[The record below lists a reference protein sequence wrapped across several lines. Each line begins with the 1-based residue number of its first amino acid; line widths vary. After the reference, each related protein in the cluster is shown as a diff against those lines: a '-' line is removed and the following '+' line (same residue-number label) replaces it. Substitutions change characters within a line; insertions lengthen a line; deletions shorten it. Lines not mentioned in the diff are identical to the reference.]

1 MSAGGASRLSANGRY
16 GTVGFSGGQTA
27 PMGQVKQVDETTRR
41 RELVDTEQ
49 LSEEFREAIEA
60 DHFFVYGKASVEQF
74 DEDDPPQKLTMEA
87 LAEALPQL
95 YDDGIIS
102 RRHKDVPIGEVVP
115 EHTLEES
122 TEVEVGDETFAFDG
136 GDTLE
141 THIDEDEESFWIVA
155 DIGNGSEIAKDTRLR
170 ALTGELDGFSVTIYA
185 KEWETTDAG
194 EVVTELDWHAVTI
207 GRDDQIKNKESRF
220 GVAEFKALFGSGSD
234 TNSSDGALAGGIS
247 TIRHEAQ
254 KTMEDTFNT
263 QLFSKAGQEMGF
275 DPSRL
280 EAASAFAQ
288 KADEEDSNEE
298 LTEKAE
304 AAAEDHDVSPKAV
317 VELAN
322 HLTGEK
328 ADMSEDVVQVL
339 DAVEEEMGEEARDA
353 LEGAIGSGGGGD
365 APGDA
370 EEAKEGELKGDDEDE
385 DDEEDKMDD
394 EDDDE
399 DEKSVPDNVVT
410 DEKLEA
416 KLDER
421 LGEVREDLKAD
432 MEESVNS
439 LGDDLEEMMKGA
451 ISDTVPDIVD
461 ETAEKMATGS
471 TDDPA
476 QGSTQ
481 DQVDYG
487 ETIEASFGGEGGE
500 A

>member
-60 DHFFVYGKASVEQF
+60 DHFLVYGKASVEQF

-87 LAEALPQL
+87 LADALPQL

-122 TEVEVGDETFAFDG
+122 TEVEVGDETFAFEA

-141 THIDEDEESFWIVA
+141 THIDEEGEEFWIVA
-155 DIGNGSEIAKDTRLR
+155 DIANTSEIAKDTRLR

-220 GVAEFKALFGSGSD
+220 GVAEFKALFGA
-234 TNSSDGALAGGIS
+234 SSDGALAGGIS

-254 KTMEDTFNT
+254 KTMEDTFSS
-263 QLFSKAGQEMGF
+263 QLFSKAGQEFGF
-275 DPSRL
+275 DQSRL
-280 EAASAFAQ
+280 EAAAAFR
-288 KADEEDSNEE
+288 
-298 LTEKAE
+298 EKAE
-304 AAAEDHDVSPKAV
+304 AEDGNEELDEKAKSVAEEHDIDDPKAV

-322 HLTGEK
+322 RLTGEK

-339 DAVEEEMGEEARDA
+339 DAVEEEMGEEARDV

-365 APGDA
+365 TDA
-370 EEAKEGELKGDDEDE
+370 EEAKEGELKGDDEEDDE
-385 DDEEDKMDD
+385 DDAAGKADN

-399 DEKSVPDNVVT
+399 DTKSVPDNVVT
-410 DEKLEA
+410 DDQLDA

-421 LGEVREDLKAD
+421 VEELRADLKSDVEDSIEDLGDQIEETTKAAVS
-432 MEESVNS
+432 E
-439 LGDDLEEMMKGA
+439 A
-451 ISDTVPDIVD
+451 VPSIVED
-461 ETAEKMATGS
+461 TAEKMATGS

-481 DQVDYG
+481 NQVDYA
-487 ETIEASFGGEGGE
+487 ETIKSSFGGGEGGE